1 MSSINLSSKNIK
13 DSQNIFFSFKEPSK
27 IISLDLSNNNLTKIP
42 DNLSHLTNLEKLDLI
57 NNSLEDYEAIGRA
70 LSSLPKLIDLKIDL
84 TTQENAFLI
93 LSQLPKLLLL
103 NGKSTSDEDEDK
115 NLIDLNDTETD
126 KSSLKNEIPNFNSVT
141 NRITQ
146 ILTQRNERTDEFY
159 VEFQGILKA
168 QIDCIN
174 SLDNNIPN
182 YVYSSFIQQ
191 AKVEIYSYLQ
201 NKILN
206 MINTKVDYL
215 LINLL
220 NEVNQYIKK
229 ILGETVQ
236 IIRNIYPKCEEIEN
250 NYKNEINQRDIKIN
264 ELSKQIQYLNEKNN
278 KNKNNFVTEKNNTK
292 IQTNKNNNNN
302 IIYPV
307 TKNNYDISERDKNP
321 HEYNITNND
330 NTNFSISY
338 NDETK
343 NLLENFKSSNSNY
356 HPNEEIKKI
365 NNNTN
370 NNNIQNMTF
379 NNNKNITNCMVI
391 KNNNNNII
399 TNDKN
404 NNNSDKNKNNN
415 KKKLSSSNNNSNKIS
430 AKKNISEISV
440 IKNNFNN
447 NFLNEPSLSYQ
458 PSISNLSQYSNIT
471 NAPPKDLKTVI
482 GPISRRDISIRQLL
496 EIINDIYNSKLE
508 NDKKLTNNRQQK
520 LTMEQFLYHYLN
532 NKYGLKNLVIEYAS
546 CIIQG
551 IKDFSK
557 KNSEIL
563 LFGKILRNEIEEQEI
578 LIIAKLK
585 ETINDLLTIYYQNK
599 YQYKSKNDIENMVK
613 KCKIGLLNEEQW
625 KNIVAYLFSENESDL
640 NNLMEK
646 IQRYI
651 DRQNNSIENN
661 QKYGNSVSYQKFIQL
676 VIDYQIKIRS
686 IYLKNF
692 NHIFKTI
699 DTDRDG
705 IISDYDFVK
714 LVEIANVYNTREE
727 LEIKTQMMV
736 KELDKYSNGTITYN
750 DIINLWNKE
759 MTYDQMTGE
768 NLTLLDK
775 LSME

>member
-391 KNNNNNII
+391 KNNNNII

-430 AKKNISEISV
+430 AKKNISEISL

-714 LVEIANVYNTREE
+714 LVEITNVYNTREE
-727 LEIKTQMMV
+727 LEIKTQMMI

>member
-391 KNNNNNII
+391 KNNNNII

-646 IQRYI
+646 IERYI

>member
-159 VEFQGILKA
+159 VEFQGILKS

-182 YVYSSFIQQ
+182 YVYTSFIQQ

-229 ILGETVQ
+229 ILVETVQ

-278 KNKNNFVTEKNNTK
+278 KNNFIIEKNNTK

-321 HEYNITNND
+321 YEYNITNND

-356 HPNEEIKKI
+356 KPNEEIKKI
-365 NNNTN
+365 NNTT

-430 AKKNISEISV
+430 AKKNISEISI

-458 PSISNLSQYSNIT
+458 PSISNLSQYSNLT

-508 NDKKLTNNRQQK
+508 NDKKLENNRQQK

-646 IQRYI
+646 IQKYI

-727 LEIKTQMMV
+727 LEIKTQTMI

-759 MTYDQMTGE
+759 MIYDQMTGE